1 MGIGPGAK
9 RGAGERRLRC
19 HASAHEIGLARETP
33 AEVEHAFLELAAL
46 LDAEVRM
53 TEIIL
58 EALERFASVSEPQ
71 NRGQFSRPPALP
83 PCCKT
88 CTLTPHPFSMGIW
101 SAHRTSTDFIVGAS
115 MLGYNA

>member
-1 MGIGPGAK
+1 
-9 RGAGERRLRC
+9 
-19 HASAHEIGLARETP
+19 
-33 AEVEHAFLELAAL
+33 VEHAFLELAAL

-83 PCCKT
+83 PCTKA
-88 CTLTPHPFSMGIW
+88 CTLTPHPFIYGHLECSQDVDRLYRGRID
-101 SAHRTSTDFIVGAS
+101 ARV
-115 MLGYNA
+115 